1 MGSNQLVKQ
10 IIWWQEE
17 DNNSLS
23 IKKKVKDKHNEHR
36 AMQRYYLI
44 PEDKETYF
52 TYREMEIAM
61 HLFDPITYK
70 AIGQMMGLSDRTVEC
85 HVRRMRIKLGCKD
98 RFELIEQLMPM
109 PVVIE
114 FKDHYFQQAKCVPLV
129 KKEMRDASNLD
140 TE

>member
-1 MGSNQLVKQ
+1 MASNQLVKQ
-10 IIWWQEE
+10 IIWWQEADE
-17 DNNSLS
+17 NPLS
-23 IKKKVKDKHNEHR
+23 IKKKIKDKQNEHR
-36 AMQRYYLI
+36 AMQRYYLV
-44 PEDKETYF
+44 PGDKDTYF

-98 RFELIEQLMPM
+98 RFELIDLLSPM
-109 PVVIE
+109 PLVIE

-129 KKEMRDASNLD
+129 KKEIRDVGDLNV
-140 TE
+140 E